1 MVGKLLPQILL
12 GNARTFAKKWMQPA
26 QAEVGG
32 NIVLWRERSAWNNHF
47 LMQRYIC
54 LLSRCLA
61 DYLETCTVFLVVD
74 MAPCHIHQSVFATA
88 RRKGIRMILVPAG
101 LTGILQPLDSHV
113 FRQFRRR
120 LEALWLDSKCA
131 HEDGRVTFLA
141 WMRLL
146 KEAIEAVIVGKDWM
160 SAFQQT
166 GHFSRQSMVWGKLL
180 FALAWTQSPEVAPG
194 LPALGQ
200 ASGMFPRG
208 WRGNVEAWVHWRPA
222 PLFSPVLTL
231 DWSWKKFGTVGAAPS
246 TLSSDPAFCPQIK
259 ASVFGV
265 FSKHGFHAWVG
276 RCFWRTSLPGYW
288 PRRRSCNRPVW
299 ALCDTV
305 RLVRLWHFCAGNEVE
320 PEAKQSG
327 PATQKANAQGVG
339 GAIFHHV
346 YHVVF
351 WERLRRSFL
360 KLTSSCCWLRRRRRQ
375 RRRRKRTR
383 RRRRRRR
390 RRKRQRVR
398 KRLGKA
404 ERFQTAG
411 LLLLLRGS
419 GRAAAL
425 ELRQGRYSHSFSL
438 LAGAG
443 ALLKTVSCHYS
454 PQPGSTCQ
462 AGQFY
467 IFPLK
472 LGPVQSDVSKI

>member
-1 MVGKLLPQILL
+1 M
-12 GNARTFAKKWMQPA
+12 
-26 QAEVGG
+26 
-32 NIVLWRERSAWNNHF
+32 
-47 LMQRYIC
+47 
-54 LLSRCLA
+54 
-61 DYLETCTVFLVVD
+61 
-74 MAPCHIHQSVFATA
+74 
-88 RRKGIRMILVPAG
+88 
-101 LTGILQPLDSHV
+101 
-113 FRQFRRR
+113 
-120 LEALWLDSKCA
+120 
-131 HEDGRVTFLA
+131 
-141 WMRLL
+141 
-146 KEAIEAVIVGKDWM
+146 
-160 SAFQQT
+160 
-166 GHFSRQSMVWGKLL
+166 
-180 FALAWTQSPEVAPG
+180 
-194 LPALGQ
+194 
-200 ASGMFPRG
+200 
-208 WRGNVEAWVHWRPA
+208 
-222 PLFSPVLTL
+222 
-231 DWSWKKFGTVGAAPS
+231 
-246 TLSSDPAFCPQIK
+246 
-259 ASVFGV
+259 
-265 FSKHGFHAWVG
+265 
-276 RCFWRTSLPGYW
+276 PGYW

-472 LGPVQSDVSKI
+472 LGPVQSDVSKIQILCLGFLHLRKALSIEPGAG